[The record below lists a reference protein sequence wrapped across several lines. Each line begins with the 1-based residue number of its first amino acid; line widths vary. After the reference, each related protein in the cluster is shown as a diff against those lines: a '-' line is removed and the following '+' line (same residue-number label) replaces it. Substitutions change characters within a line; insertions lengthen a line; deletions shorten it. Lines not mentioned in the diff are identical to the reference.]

1 MSEMMWVEKYR
12 PNTLAE
18 VAGNDE
24 AKKTIFNWLKKKRKN
39 KKIALLYGPAGVG
52 KTTLVYAVAK
62 DLKYNV
68 IETNASYYRNKKS
81 ILKIAHP
88 ATLSVSIDRFSR
100 DIKDNLLLLDEIDG
114 VYGRED
120 RGGIK
125 AILSIV
131 KDSKIPIVMTA
142 NSTEIQKLSPIL
154 RRSVLI
160 RLRRVRIPFI
170 KAILNRICR
179 IENISADE
187 EALEKIASMSRGD
200 VRSAINDLQT
210 LCQGRKSLR
219 KEDILP
225 ITRNSDF
232 QILETLTGMFFSKSP
247 EEAMKFINDSVIDF
261 DTLLF
266 TIHDNLP
273 FRYKDPNDLS
283 EAYDILSKAD
293 IFRGRIGYE
302 KWHLLSYF
310 YKFLAQTTV
319 LGVKEPQ
326 PFSISFPPHK
336 WIALSRTK
344 RQRNFSESIYDKI
357 GKGCH
362 VSRRLVKSEFLPFIK
377 IWLRNESETKYRLL
391 EWLELEEGSI
401 SFLLNGE

>member
-187 EALEKIASMSRGD
+187 EALEKIAS
-200 VRSAINDLQT
+200 
-210 LCQGRKSLR
+210 
-219 KEDILP
+219 
-225 ITRNSDF
+225 IT
-232 QILETLTGMFFSKSP
+232 
-247 EEAMKFINDSVIDF
+247 
-261 DTLLF
+261 
-266 TIHDNLP
+266 
-273 FRYKDPNDLS
+273 
-283 EAYDILSKAD
+283 
-293 IFRGRIGYE
+293 
-302 KWHLLSYF
+302 
-310 YKFLAQTTV
+310 
-319 LGVKEPQ
+319 
-326 PFSISFPPHK
+326 
-336 WIALSRTK
+336 
-344 RQRNFSESIYDKI
+344 
-357 GKGCH
+357 
-362 VSRRLVKSEFLPFIK
+362 
-377 IWLRNESETKYRLL
+377 
-391 EWLELEEGSI
+391 
-401 SFLLNGE
+401 